1 MSEVQDYIFYNQ
13 DTGNI
18 IRCKRLP
25 TNIVDSY
32 TSRLRRYENVAYI
45 TGSRIHSLEKWKV
58 NVSVT
63 PNVVESTTPPV
74 TFDHWESLRTIRT
87 NLLKDC
93 DWTQAP
99 DSPLTDAKKTEWQT
113 YRQALRDM
121 PNNASDPTSVTWPT
135 KPS

>member
-1 MSEVQDYIFYNQ
+1 MSNVQDYIFYNQ
-13 DTGNI
+13 DNGNI
-18 IRCKRLP
+18 IRCKRMP
-25 TNIVDSY
+25 EQNVIAY
-32 TSRLRRYENVAYI
+32 TGRMQRHENVAYI
-45 TGSRIHSLEKWKV
+45 TGRVQNADNWKV
-58 NVSVT
+58 NVSVDPHVLESKT
-63 PNVVESTTPPV
+63 PFKKS
-74 TFDHWESLRTIRT
+74 DHWINLRTMRT

-99 DSPLTDAKKTEWQT
+99 DSPLTDAKKAEWQT